1 MSRTFRQLSSL
12 LATILKN
19 PWYIRAAKI
28 TVIPKTAKGVIMS
41 LGQNLAKFRKEK
53 GLTQEDLVR
62 LSGVAIS
69 QIRRYE
75 TDKSSP
81 SLDVII
87 KLAKSLGVSI
97 DEMVFDKATGIAA
110 DKIVDRELLDQFEAV
125 SSMGEEEKYVVKKM
139 LEGVI
144 VKHQVEKMMRPKLDK
159 AWSERFREISDKL
172 AQGAKDYSQDE
183 IDNVIDEAV
192 DAIRGKRYAHS

>member
-1 MSRTFRQLSSL
+1 
-12 LATILKN
+12 
-19 PWYIRAAKI
+19 
-28 TVIPKTAKGVIMS
+28 MS

-97 DEMVFDKATGIAA
+97 DEMVFDKATGVAA
-110 DKIVDRELLDQFEAV
+110 NKIVDHELLEQFEAV

-139 LEGVI
+139 L
-144 VKHQVEKMMRPKLDK
+144 
-159 AWSERFREISDKL
+159 
-172 AQGAKDYSQDE
+172 
-183 IDNVIDEAV
+183 
-192 DAIRGKRYAHS
+192 

>member
-1 MSRTFRQLSSL
+1 MGIKMTVLS
-12 LATILKN
+12 
-19 PWYIRAAKI
+19 
-28 TVIPKTAKGVIMS
+28 KTTKGGMMS

-87 KLAKSLGVSI
+87 KLSKSLGVSI
-97 DEMVFDKATGIAA
+97 DEMVFDTATGVAA
-110 DKIVDRELLDQFEAV
+110 NKIVDRELLEQFEEI
-125 SSMGEEEKYVVKKM
+125 SSMSEEEKYVVKKM

-144 VKHQVEKMMRPKLDK
+144 VKHQVEKMMRPKVGK
-159 AWSERFREISDKL
+159 AWSERFREITDKL
-172 AQGAKDYSQDE
+172 AQGAKGYTQDE
-183 IDNVIDEAV
+183 IDSVIDEAV
-192 DAIRGKRYAHS
+192 EAVRGNRYAHS

>member
-1 MSRTFRQLSSL
+1 MNLSPLWRALSKICGIYVIISDSESIYQKGDVMSFG
-12 LATILKN
+12 KN
-19 PWYIRAAKI
+19 LVK
-28 TVIPKTAKGVIMS
+28 
-41 LGQNLAKFRKEK
+41 LRKEK
-53 GLTQEDLVR
+53 WLTQEDLVK

-87 KLAKSLGVSI
+87 RLAKALGVSI
-97 DEMVFDKATGIAA
+97 DEMVFDKVTGIAA
-110 DKIVDRELLDQFEAV
+110 SKIIDRELLEQFEIISA
-125 SSMGEEEKYVVKKM
+125 MTKDEKYVVKKM

-144 VKHQVEKMMRPKLDK
+144 VKHQVEKMMKPRIDK
-159 AWSERFREISDKL
+159 AWSERFRKITDKL
-172 AQGAKDYSQDE
+172 AQGAKDYSQDD

-192 DAIRGKRYAHS
+192 AAVREKRHAHA